1 MLRAQVGATPSRCRF
16 AALGHLPKLLPATR
30 GGAPG
35 GAVRGFDS
43 PAVPTSQPATKE
55 YHP

>member
-16 AALGHLPKLLPATR
+16 AALGRLPKLPQPAAGR
-30 GGAPG
+30 LV
-35 GAVRGFDS
+35 GAVRRFDS
-43 PAVPTSQPATKE
+43 SVVPTSQPATKE